1 MHGALNGFE
10 SRCRVCRRGTVGH
23 GAVGQC
29 MAGHGRARFGKAW
42 VGQRKHG
49 ANGSGVASLWGVC
62 FGNGYARGNDA
73 VITLKDFY
81 GDTGQHELE
90 IEELPALNTENF
102 SRLTLIHLAELLY
115 TVEAVTVDYGA
126 ANVIELQKAWNRFK
140 KYAHP
145 ND

>member
-1 MHGALNGFE
+1 M
-10 SRCRVCRRGTVGH
+10 
-23 GAVGQC
+23 
-29 MAGHGRARFGKAW
+29 
-42 VGQRKHG
+42 
-49 ANGSGVASLWGVC
+49 
-62 FGNGYARGNDA
+62 
-73 VITLKDFY
+73 ITLKDFY